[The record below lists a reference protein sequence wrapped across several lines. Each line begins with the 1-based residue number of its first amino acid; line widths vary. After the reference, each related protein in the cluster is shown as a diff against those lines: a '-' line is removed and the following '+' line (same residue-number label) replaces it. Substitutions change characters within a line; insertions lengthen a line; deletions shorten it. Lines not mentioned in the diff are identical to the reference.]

1 MIVAFATLV
10 NSMLVKKRI
19 WCRPKRTPPSRHA
32 PSHSFWVL
40 PKIDP
45 SHAADYSASSISWQR
60 RRIGEIEDTAACAL
74 YLTSPAASRVTGKTF
89 EVDGGAENPALE
101 VPTPPL

>member
-1 MIVAFATLV
+1 VQAEENAAQQARAQPLV
-10 NSMLVKKRI
+10 LG
-19 WCRPKRTPPSRHA
+19 
-32 PSHSFWVL
+32 L

-60 RRIGEIEDTAACAL
+60 RRIGGIEDTAAYAL